1 MSYAKFYLI
10 MVGVFLGGSLAAYA
24 GSQEKPHG
32 HHHGGHHSHKQGGHP
47 HHGEKHPHRGHHHK
61 DQKP

>member
-10 MVGVFLGGSLAAYA
+10 MAGVFLGGSLAAYA

-32 HHHGGHHSHKQGGHP
+32 HHHGGHHSHKQGGH
-47 HHGEKHPHRGHHHK
+47 HHGEKHPHGGHH
-61 DQKP
+61 